1 MKTTGNPR
9 STVSLAGHP
18 IHVMLVPFVIGF
30 YTGAF
35 GADVAYAATQDP
47 FWARAAIWL
56 IGVGIIMSA
65 FAATV
70 GFIDFIMEPRIRDLS
85 AAWWHLGGNILL
97 SAVSIVDWFLRY
109 EEGNEAGSHHY
120 IWLSLAAVLLL
131 LFNGW
136 KGWEMV
142 YSHKVGVAD

>member
-1 MKTTGNPR
+1 MNPR
-9 STVSLAGHP
+9 STISFAGHP
-18 IHVMLVPFVIGF
+18 VHVMLVPFVIGF

-35 GADVAYAATQDP
+35 LSDVGFAVSGDP

-56 IGVGIIMSA
+56 IGAGIFMSA
-65 FAATV
+65 LAATV
-70 GFIDFIMEPRIRDLS
+70 GFLDFILEPKIRDLS

-109 EEGNEAGSHHY
+109 EEGEVAGSHNY
-120 IWLSLAAVLLL
+120 IWLSLVAVLLL
-131 LFNGW
+131 IFNGW

-142 YSHKVGVAD
+142 YSHHVGVSD

>member
-1 MKTTGNPR
+1 MNPR
-9 STVSLAGHP
+9 STISVAGHP
-18 IHVMLVPFVIGF
+18 VHVMLVPFVIGF

-35 GADVAYAATQDP
+35 LSDVGFAVTGDP

-56 IGVGIIMSA
+56 IGSGIVMSA
-65 FAATV
+65 LAATA
-70 GFIDFIMEPRIRDLS
+70 GFLDFILEPRIRDLS

-109 EEGNEAGSHHY
+109 QEGFVAGSRDY
-120 IWLSLAAVLLL
+120 LWMSLVAVLLL
-131 LFNGW
+131 AFNGW

-142 YSHKVGVAD
+142 YSHHVGVSD